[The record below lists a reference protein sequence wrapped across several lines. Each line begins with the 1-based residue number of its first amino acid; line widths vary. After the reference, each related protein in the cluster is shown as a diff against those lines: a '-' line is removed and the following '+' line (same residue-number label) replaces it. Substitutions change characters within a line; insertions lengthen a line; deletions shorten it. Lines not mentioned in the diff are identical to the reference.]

1 MTDASTKG
9 MLSDEDCS
17 WANEAKAVLKSNV
30 VKSKAFEQKEVEPTM
45 RNSQH
50 NEKLNGMAS
59 LDATI
64 FERTMWV
71 DFNVFP
77 NALLLQ

>member
-1 MTDASTKG
+1 
-9 MLSDEDCS
+9 
-17 WANEAKAVLKSNV
+17 
-30 VKSKAFEQKEVEPTM
+30 M